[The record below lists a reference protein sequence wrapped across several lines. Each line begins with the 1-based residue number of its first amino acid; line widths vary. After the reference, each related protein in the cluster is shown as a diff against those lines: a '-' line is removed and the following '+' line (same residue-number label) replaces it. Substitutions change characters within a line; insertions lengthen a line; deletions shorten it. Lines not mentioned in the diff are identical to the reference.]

1 MRIPDN
7 SSVRLNDSLTINDLV
22 PGAQVP
28 LLATLNAR
36 QLSQLQK
43 IDVVKVTEDPDGEN
57 IALTLTPATNPDSN
71 EEVP

>member
-1 MRIPDN
+1 VRIPDN